1 MRKNRA
7 VSWANMC
14 CMFALICLAAGTV
27 ASPAASAAGVA
38 SLPASNRLKINLG
51 ATEWRYNLTEDK
63 VDFIQ
68 PTFDDSA
75 WKTTGIPHS
84 PNDSNMF
91 NNWVSGGG
99 AGFMLGRVWYRKHFK
114 MDQKH
119 LGRKVIVE
127 FEGSHTGVQV
137 YINGHFLPGSSA
149 LNPNATHVIGFLP
162 FVVDLTPYLNFD
174 GKDNVISVKTASG
187 ADFYGNPDFSGG
199 FRFGQGDT
207 GLFRPVYMYITD
219 PVHIPQNVYATLK
232 TWGTY
237 IGVRSADRDAAAIH
251 VETNILNESPVAKNV
266 TLTTQI
272 LDKDGNIVARSETTK
287 TLAPN
292 AGPGLQVN
300 KYEQELT
307 VNKPTLWFPNN
318 SREGRPY
325 MYRVFHIVSID
336 GAVIDAVE
344 SPLGIRVITWNN
356 DYPLINGVPHSLW
369 GGSGRYDY
377 PALGTAVPE
386 EQQWRDLHILAEA
399 GGSLYRPGH
408 SSSSAEFVAAADAL
422 GIMVMQPS
430 GDGEDGFGHDCYT
443 VDCGTFER
451 NKQNL
456 KLELHR
462 EMVVRDRNNPSILA
476 WEANNGAM
484 YPALANALKDISRGL
499 ERVPALNDL
508 PEVLPRPTTNRDAK
522 HPENGE
528 FLSCTRESCEINLKV
543 TNPTVPTWNA
553 ESWGGGS
560 VREAYDYEV
569 KFIASFLKDWS
580 EGVAVKAFGLAQWYL
595 ADTPGETGE
604 QADGT
609 DPNLIRGLADS
620 MVDQNRFPKLM
631 YYAYQAGW
639 TPYDIKPVVSLA
651 HHWNRS
657 GTVRVNAFSNCP
669 AVRLKVNGTQV
680 GDIVVPNPIDSK
692 VNDVTQNTT
701 QLPFQAHWDNIT
713 WVAGTVTAE
722 CLDNTDR
729 FAQTVVF
736 NGKPVIDERKTA
748 GPADHLELIAEPGLI
763 KPDGQQF
770 QVTANGTDVAFI
782 TARVVDAQGI
792 LVPTARQNITFS
804 VSALGNYR
812 GGTQQR
818 VTSPAELAQIGYLS
832 AGELADYNN
841 PAGPNRAALE
851 HKIASY
857 HSPDSPE
864 LQIEGGLQRVAV
876 RSRFTPGV
884 VTVSATAP
892 GLAGA
897 QTTFQVVAVPQAP
910 TQDGAAPQVVLQPVP
925 LSISAGESARFS
937 VTASGAGP
945 LAFQWMKNGA
955 NIGGATG
962 SSYVTPATTLNDN
975 NSTYSVAVSNGV
987 AKTVSNGAL
996 LQVAT
1001 ASPAA
1006 IVTGPAAVSIPV
1018 GQVAKFVVK
1027 AAGSPTLKY
1036 KWLRNGVEIAGAT
1049 GDSYTTP
1056 PATAAD
1062 NGVSFS
1068 VTVSN
1073 AASSINS
1080 APAKLTV
1087 FAAARPAFTVQPAN
1101 TVAQLGQSVTLS
1113 ATVTGSAPMHFEW
1126 RNNGVS
1132 VAKSD
1137 GNIEGSNSVSLKI
1150 DTVKATDLGDYTLEV
1165 RNAATGNDSVNS
1177 AVASLIQAPPGDNLA
1192 LRKKVDATSFQ
1203 DPQGMPASAITDGDG
1218 KTRWSSADKVD
1229 NASFVID
1236 LATPTAF
1243 NRMILRWEAAY
1254 AKQFKIE
1261 VTNNRDDAG
1270 SWKQVYLQQQG
1281 VGKIEDFAFP
1291 IVTARYVRFTGI
1303 ARGSDYG
1310 YSLFEAEIYNVPACG
1325 AGERY
1330 NVLNADNVV
1339 DNTSGLTW
1347 TRRSYTY
1354 TDQGAQFTQPVAQ
1367 AYCEAKGMRLPT
1379 REEATAISKFN
1390 TAACAFPGQWNTWT
1404 STAVDANY
1412 AYTMGSD
1419 GTLGQS
1425 LATNAPGSA
1434 LCVSG
1439 TTQTQAPAIT
1449 AQPGNQT
1456 VAAGKSAHFTVGATG
1471 TTLTYTWYRNDVQLV
1486 SGSSASYDTPATT
1499 AADNGAKFYVKVR
1512 NGSGEV
1518 TSQSVTLTVTAA
1530 DPGPGAPVIA
1540 TQPVGQSVAVGK
1552 TAQFSVGATGNGTL
1566 TYQWYRNNQAVQGA
1580 TAASYTTPVLALS
1593 NNGDSYTVTVG
1604 SSAGGATVTSQAAV
1618 VTVQDAV
1625 GSDTVN
1631 LALKKAASASG
1642 VENDIFG
1649 KADFA
1654 FDGDAASRWASE
1666 ANNDAAW
1673 ITVNLGQALAVN
1685 KVELNWEA
1693 ASGKQYRIEVSSDG
1707 KVFTPVFTQANGQ
1720 GGVESLTFPAVTT
1733 QFVRMQGVQRNT
1745 VYGYSLFEFKVFG
1758 PKQVI
1763 GNPTPPTTPLAI
1775 ATQPASQTATVGKT
1789 AQFSVV
1795 ATGSGTLKYQWYRG
1809 GQALQG
1815 AVAATYVT
1823 PALTAA
1829 DNGASFTVAVSS
1841 SAVAGSITSS
1851 AATLQV
1857 VAEPPAANVNLALN
1871 KKGTASGVENE
1882 IFGKA
1887 DNAFDA
1893 DLTSRWASDL
1903 NNDAAWITVDLGAA
1917 QTVAKVQLTWEAA
1930 SARQYRIEVSQD
1942 GQTFKPVYTRINGVG
1957 GVETL
1962 SFTPEIARYVRM
1974 QGVLRNTGYG
1984 YSLFDFQ
1991 VFNAK

>member
-1 MRKNRA
+1 
-7 VSWANMC
+7 
-14 CMFALICLAAGTV
+14 MFTFVCLAAGTV
-27 ASPAASAAGVA
+27 GSPSASAAGVA

-51 ATEWRYNLTEDK
+51 ASEWRYNLTDDR

-84 PNDSNMF
+84 PNESNMF
-91 NNWVSGGG
+91 TNWVSGGG

-119 LGRKVIVE
+119 LGRKVVVE

-149 LNPNATHVIGFLP
+149 LNPKATHVIGFLP

-174 GKDNVISVKTASG
+174 GKDNVIAVKTASG
-187 ADFYGNPDFSGG
+187 GDFYGNPDFSGG
-199 FRFGQGDT
+199 YRFGQGDT
-207 GLFRPVYMYITD
+207 GLFRPVSMYITD

-237 IGVRSADRDAAAIH
+237 VGVRSANRDSAAIH
-251 VETNILNESPVAKNV
+251 VETNILNESAAAKNV

-272 LDKDGNIVARSETTK
+272 LDKDGNIVARSEMTK
-287 TLAPN
+287 TLPPN
-292 AGPGLQVN
+292 AGPGLQMN

-307 VNKPTLWFPNN
+307 VDKPTLWFPNN
-318 SREGRPY
+318 SREGGPY

-336 GAVIDAVE
+336 GAIIDAVE
-344 SPLGIRVITWNN
+344 SPLGIRIITWNN

-386 EQQWRDLHILAEA
+386 EQQWRDLQLLAQG

-408 SSSSAEFVAAADAL
+408 SSSSAAFVAAADAL
-422 GIMVMQPS
+422 GIMLMQPS
-430 GDGEDGFGHDCYT
+430 GDGEDGFSNNCYT

-476 WEANNGAM
+476 WELNNGAM
-484 YPALANALKDISRGL
+484 YPGLANGLNEISRTMEL
-499 ERVPALNDL
+499 VPALNDL
-508 PEVLPRPTTNRDAK
+508 PEVKPRPTTNRDAK
-522 HPENGE
+522 NPANGD

-560 VREAYDYEV
+560 VREAYDHEL
-569 KFIASFLKDWS
+569 KFISSFLKDWS

-620 MVDQNRFPKLM
+620 MLDQNRFPKLM

-639 TPYDIKPVVSLA
+639 TPYEVKPVVALA

-669 AVRLKVNGTQV
+669 AVRLKVNGNQV
-680 GDIVVPNPIDSK
+680 GEIVVPNPIDSR
-692 VNDVTQNTT
+692 VNDTTQNTT

-763 KPDGQQF
+763 KPDGEQF
-770 QVTANGTDVAFI
+770 QVTANGTDAAFI
-782 TARVVDAQGI
+782 TARVVDAKGV

-804 VSALGNYR
+804 VSELGNYR

-818 VTSPAELAQIGYLS
+818 VTSPEELAQIGFLS
-832 AGELADYNN
+832 AGELADYRN
-841 PAGPNRAALE
+841 PNGPNHAELE
-851 HKIASY
+851 KKIASY

-864 LQIEGGLQRVAV
+864 LQIEGGLQRIAV
-876 RSRFTPGV
+876 RSRFQPGT
-884 VTVSATAP
+884 VTVKATAP

-910 TQDGAAPQVVLQPVP
+910 TQDGAAPQVVSQPVSQ
-925 LSISAGESARFS
+925 SISAGEPARFT

-945 LAFQWMKNGA
+945 LSFQWMKNGA
-955 NIGGATG
+955 NIGGANG
-962 SSYVTPATTLNDN
+962 NSYVTPVTTLGDN

-987 AKTVSNGAL
+987 GKVVSGNAT

-1006 IVTGPAAVSIPV
+1006 IVTAPAAVSIPV
-1018 GQVAKFVVK
+1018 GQVAKFSVK

-1049 GDSYTTP
+1049 GDSYTTA

-1080 APAKLTV
+1080 APATLTV
-1087 FAAARPAFTVQPAN
+1087 FAAARPAFTAQPAN
-1101 TVAQLGQSVTLS
+1101 VVAQLGQSVTLS
-1113 ATVTGSAPMHFEW
+1113 ATVTGSAPMQFEW

-1132 VAKSD
+1132 VAKSV

-1165 RNAATGNDSVNS
+1165 RNAATGNESVNS
-1177 AVASLIQAPPGDNLA
+1177 AAVSVTQAPPGDNLA
-1192 LRKKVDATSFQ
+1192 LRKKADATSYQ
-1203 DPQGMPASAITDGDG
+1203 DPQGMPASALTDGDI
-1218 KTRWSSADKVD
+1218 KTRWSSVDKVD
-1229 NASFVID
+1229 NASVVID
-1236 LATPTAF
+1236 LAAPTTF

-1254 AKQFKIE
+1254 ASQFKVE
-1261 VTNNRDDAG
+1261 VSDNRDDAG

-1281 VGKIEDFAFP
+1281 AGKNEDFAFP
-1291 IVTARYVRFTGI
+1291 IVTARYVRVTGI
-1303 ARGSDYG
+1303 KRASDYG
-1310 YSLFEAEIYNVPACG
+1310 YSLFEVEVYNVPACG
-1325 AGERY
+1325 PGERY

-1339 DNTSGLTW
+1339 DNTSNLTW

-1354 TDQGAQFTQPVAQ
+1354 TEAGAQFTQPLAK

-1379 REEATAISKFN
+1379 RSEATGISKFN
-1390 TAACAFPGQWNTWT
+1390 TASCAFPVQWNTWT
-1404 STAVDANY
+1404 SEAVDAT
-1412 AYTMGSD
+1412 YTYTVSSD

-1425 LATNAPGSA
+1425 LSTNAPGSA

-1439 TTQTQAPAIT
+1439 TTQAQAPAIT
-1449 AQPGNQT
+1449 AQPGNQS
-1456 VAAGKSAHFTVGATG
+1456 VAVGKSARFTIGATG
-1471 TTLTYTWYRNDVQLV
+1471 TGLTYTWYRNDVQQA
-1486 SGSSASYDTPATT
+1486 SGAAAAYDTPPVVAG
-1499 AADNGAKFYVKVR
+1499 DNGAKYYVKVR
-1512 NGSGEV
+1512 NDSGEV
-1518 TSQSVTLTVTAA
+1518 TSQSATLTVTAT
-1530 DPGPGAPVIA
+1530 DPVVGAPVIG
-1540 TQPVGQSVAVGK
+1540 TQPMGQTVGVGK
-1552 TAQFSVGATGNGTL
+1552 TAQFTVGATGSGNL
-1566 TYQWYRNNQAVQGA
+1566 TYQWYRNNQAIDGA
-1580 TAASYTTPVLALS
+1580 VGASYTTAALALA
-1593 NNGDSYTVTVG
+1593 NNGDSYTVTV
-1604 SSAGGATVTSQAAV
+1604 SAGDAKVTSQPAV
-1618 VTVQDAV
+1618 VTVQETT
-1625 GSDTVN
+1625 GSSDTVN
-1631 LALKKAASASG
+1631 LAMGKSGTASG
-1642 VENDIFG
+1642 VENEIFG

-1673 ITVNLGQALAVN
+1673 ITVNLGAVVAVS

-1720 GGVESLTFPAVTT
+1720 GGVESLSFPAVTA
-1733 QFVRMQGVQRNT
+1733 QYVRMQGVQRST
-1745 VYGYSLFEFKVFG
+1745 PYGYSLFEFKVFG
-1758 PKQVI
+1758 PKQVVT
-1763 GNPTPPTTPLAI
+1763 NPP
-1775 ATQPASQTATVGKT
+1775 
-1789 AQFSVV
+1789 VV
-1795 ATGSGTLKYQWYRG
+1795 SG
-1809 GQALQG
+1809 
-1815 AVAATYVT
+1815 
-1823 PALTAA
+1823 
-1829 DNGASFTVAVSS
+1829 
-1841 SAVAGSITSS
+1841 
-1851 AATLQV
+1851 
-1857 VAEPPAANVNLALN
+1857 NLALN
-1871 KKGTASGVENE
+1871 KKGSASGVENE

-1893 DLTSRWASDL
+1893 DMGSRWASEA
-1903 NNDAAWITVDLGAA
+1903 NNDAAWITVDLGTL

-1930 SARQYRIEVSQD
+1930 SAKQYRIEVSQD
-1942 GQTFKPVYTRINGVG
+1942 GKTFKPVYTRINGVG

-1962 SFTPEIARYVRM
+1962 SFAAETARYVRM
-1974 QGVLRNTGYG
+1974 QGVLRNTAYG

-1991 VFNAK
+1991 VFSTK